1 MNEVNCTVC
10 LEAEKVEV
18 QCAALIAPYRM
29 DVDYANVRIRLEIQV
44 CRLTFGYCFWKIK
57 PADKRAFS
65 RGKSN
70 FNPVI
75 FLLDNF
81 YLVIMNKIGFGL

>member
-1 MNEVNCTVC
+1 MAIDGI
-10 LEAEKVEV
+10 AEKVEV

-65 RGKSN
+65 GGKPN
-70 FNPVI
+70 LNPVI
-75 FLLDNF
+75 LL
-81 YLVIMNKIGFGL
+81 L